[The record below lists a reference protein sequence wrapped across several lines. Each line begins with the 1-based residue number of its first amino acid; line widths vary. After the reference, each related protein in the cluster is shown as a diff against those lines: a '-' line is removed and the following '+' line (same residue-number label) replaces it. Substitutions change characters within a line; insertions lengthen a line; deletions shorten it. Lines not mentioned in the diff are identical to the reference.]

1 MRKQGYDCLHLNQYV
16 DEMDID
22 FKTDF
27 YNPKHTNIAG
37 SKKVTSFLGAYLKE
51 KYQLQE
57 TLTKDQKV
65 SWEDACKVWD
75 EEDRKFME
83 KWKKNVKKITKKKE
97 EITGSIWKPCFIM

>member
-1 MRKQGYDCLHLNQYV
+1 M
-16 DEMDID
+16 
-22 FKTDF
+22 
-27 YNPKHTNIAG
+27 
-37 SKKVTSFLGAYLKE
+37 TSFLGAYLKE

-57 TLTKDQKV
+57 TLTEDQKV

-97 EITGSIWKPCFIM
+97 K